1 MFVETFTTT
10 NDPIDTMV
18 GMTHLRA
25 TVGGLVLVAMGMA
38 SPIARDGQS
47 TPVREVSAPPLIR
60 FSADDLWL
68 DLHHFLYVLGRA
80 QAGVPDA
87 LGTNAPHEQ
96 DTVLPTLTPDEQARW
111 RDAVGLY
118 AQHFSRLDLVS
129 DPQLVAMTGRLAAIG
144 GAATLDGVGPTPSP
158 EVVGALER
166 VAPAYRRAWWPAH
179 RRANEQWVAETKA
192 LVEPHGQQVLTF
204 ITGAYQLP
212 WPVAGY
218 PVHVCAYTNWAGAYS
233 TDGPLLVVSSVDAGG
248 DHGPAALETVFH
260 EATHQWDNAI
270 ASRLAELGQPIGKKV
285 PDGLAH
291 AMIWMTAGEAVRRV
305 IPGYVPIAEAGGL
318 WERGANPRYRP
329 ALEATW
335 LPYLNGKGTRDEAL
349 FALMKLIGR

>member
-1 MFVETFTTT
+1 
-10 NDPIDTMV
+10 
-18 GMTHLRA
+18 MTHLRA

-38 SPIARDGQS
+38 SPIARGGPS
-47 TPVREVSAPPLIR
+47 TPVREASAPPLVR
-60 FSADDLWL
+60 FSADDFWL
-68 DLHHFLYVLGRA
+68 DLHHFLYVFGRA

-87 LGTNAPHEQ
+87 LGTNAPHER
-96 DTVLPTLTPDEQARW
+96 DTVLPALTPDEQARW

-144 GAATLDGVGPTPSP
+144 GAATLDGVGPTLSP

-166 VAPAYRRAWWPAH
+166 VAAAYRRAWSPAH
-179 RRANEQWVAETKA
+179 RRANELWVAEAKA
-192 LVEPHGQQVLTF
+192 LVEQHGQQVLTF

-248 DHGPAALETVFH
+248 DHGPA
-260 EATHQWDNAI
+260 
-270 ASRLAELGQPIGKKV
+270 
-285 PDGLAH
+285 
-291 AMIWMTAGEAVRRV
+291 
-305 IPGYVPIAEAGGL
+305 
-318 WERGANPRYRP
+318 
-329 ALEATW
+329 LEATW
-335 LPYLNGKGTRDEAL
+335 LPYLNGKGRRDEVLRLDETGWQIVARPIVHARIGPLPPATPGSAYGPL
-349 FALMKLIGR
+349 FACSPIMPAATPRLARRRSRRLGTQSGRRWEPST